1 MNMKKIPLIF
11 FILFALIMPF
21 GALAAVEQAPGQM
34 TYIPLEPL
42 PCPSGP
48 CDQSGTNFPAFVSTI
63 FKVLIGFGGLFA
75 VVMIVI
81 AGIGYMLSESAL
93 DTSKAKAR
101 AQAALWGLL
110 LLAVSWLILWTIN
123 PKLLEFNLTSINNLS
138 KPSGTT
144 NGGDTALYGGR
155 QVTYNGSTM
164 TEEEAHNRCSPKTL
178 SCQKEYDK
186 DVCYCQ

>member
-1 MNMKKIPLIF
+1 MRKFL
-11 FILFALIMPF
+11 FIVVVFVSLSGVAY
-21 GALAAVEQAPGQM
+21 AAAGDI
-34 TYIPLEPL
+34 TYTPIEPL
-42 PCPSGP
+42 PCPNGT
-48 CDQSGTNFPAFVSTI
+48 CDQPGTNFPAFVSTI

-81 AGIGYMLSESAL
+81 AGIGYMLSESAI

-110 LLAVSWLILWTIN
+110 LLAASWLILNTIN
-123 PKLLEFNLTSINNLS
+123 PKLLEFNLSSIGNLG

-144 NGGDTALYGGR
+144 SGGDTALYGGR
-155 QVTYNGSTM
+155 QVTYNNANMSQ
-164 TEEEAHNRCSPKTL
+164 EEAYNRCSPKTL
-178 SCQKEYDK
+178 SCQKEYSK

>member
-1 MNMKKIPLIF
+1 MRKFL
-11 FILFALIMPF
+11 FIVVVFVSLSGVAY
-21 GALAAVEQAPGQM
+21 AAAGDI
-34 TYIPLEPL
+34 TYTPLEPL
-42 PCPSGP
+42 PCPNGP
-48 CDQSGTNFPAFVSTI
+48 CDQSGTNFPAFVSTV

-93 DTSKAKAR
+93 DTSKAKSR

-123 PKLLEFNLTSINNLS
+123 PNLLKFDLTSIGKLN

-144 NGGDTALYGGR
+144 GATDNIDR
-155 QVTYNGSTM
+155 STPNDRDRAWC
-164 TEEEAHNRCSPKTL
+164 ESRGYAYYKNSSGQWVFDQASP
-178 SCQKEYDK
+178 
-186 DVCYCQ
+186 